1 VISKPFRTLAT
12 LTALTLAVSGLN
24 STLAAAEDDAYPKKN
39 PLAGDEEAIQ
49 KGLKLYFKWC
59 VACHGA
65 HADGVSRFGD
75 YGADLRKFWR
85 GYPDFVRI
93 VLNGVTD
100 RQMPPWG
107 GVLDEDEISQIG
119 AYLETLQLE
128 GARWEGY

>member
-1 VISKPFRTLAT
+1 LAT
-12 LTALTLAVSGLN
+12 LTALTLAATGLT
-24 STLAAAEDDAYPKKN
+24 STLATADDAYPNKN
-39 PLAGDEEAIQ
+39 PLADDPESIQ

-59 VACHGA
+59 VACHGK

-85 GYPDFVRI
+85 GYPEFVKI
-93 VLNGVTD
+93 VLNGRTD
-100 RQMPPWG
+100 KQMPPWG